1 MTMTVNNWKSDNPK
15 VSDFLVNEVE
25 QMLGVKLPK
34 SYVSLMKQWNG
45 GYLEEEH
52 QVILLNEV
60 PENLNYYLGEGF
72 WGLNL
77 LAGISNDINNNEG
90 IVYTAQTAHEW
101 GVPEKVIAFDGD
113 GHTWL
118 ALDYR
123 EDKNNPKVI
132 FIETD
137 NLLSFNL
144 AKNFNDFIESLIPSN
159 QVYDADGNVIYK
171 SA

>member
-1 MTMTVNNWKSDNPK
+1 MALIVNNWESDNPK
-15 VSDFLVNEVE
+15 VNDLLVSDVE
-25 QMLGVKLPK
+25 QVLGVKLPE
-34 SYVSLMKQWNG
+34 SYISLMKQWNG
-45 GYLEEEH
+45 GYLEEEY
-52 QVILLNEV
+52 QVVLLDSV

-77 LAGISNDINNNEG
+77 LAGISTDINNNEG

-101 GVPEKVIAFDGD
+101 GVPEKVISFDGD

-123 EDKNNPKVI
+123 ENEKNPKVI

-137 NLLSFNL
+137 NLVFLEL
-144 AKNFNDFIESLIPSN
+144 AKNFGDFIESIIPSN
-159 QVYDADGNVIYK
+159 QVYDADGKVIYK